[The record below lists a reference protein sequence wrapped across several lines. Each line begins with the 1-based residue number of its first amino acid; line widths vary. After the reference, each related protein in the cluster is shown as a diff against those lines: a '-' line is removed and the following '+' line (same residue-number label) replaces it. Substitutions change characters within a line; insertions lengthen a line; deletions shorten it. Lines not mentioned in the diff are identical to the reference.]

1 MEISNE
7 KFGMLLK
14 EAASEAGRRR
24 GISVAHTLID
34 EGVVGS
40 TSALSWLYN
49 GQSKDDEKYVTVMVK
64 IIDLLPSWRKEHY
77 YSEIGKIVLG
87 RETKGQEGQGAGTWT
102 VYTCQDL
109 LLRWRDMACNH
120 DRNGSGER
128 PLPRQTTDGVL

>member
-24 GISVAHTLID
+24 GISVARTLID

-40 TSALSWLYN
+40 TSSLSWLYN
-49 GQSKDDEKYVTVMVK
+49 GQSKDDEKYVTVMQK

-77 YSEIGKIVLG
+77 YSEIGKIVLERQWEG
-87 RETKGQEGQGAGTWT
+87 EGETPSLYSTLT
-102 VYTCQDL
+102 
-109 LLRWRDMACNH
+109 RWGYVGGYKNQIFSKEIIWEIWNH
-120 DRNGSGER
+120 WLKYD
-128 PLPRQTTDGVL
+128 

>member
-49 GQSKDDEKYVTVMVK
+49 GQSKDDEKYVTVMQK

-87 RETKGQEGQGAGTWT
+87 RDTEYEK
-102 VYTCQDL
+102 L
-109 LLRWRDMACNH
+109 MALYK
-120 DRNGSGER
+120 DEE
-128 PLPRQTTDGVL
+128 